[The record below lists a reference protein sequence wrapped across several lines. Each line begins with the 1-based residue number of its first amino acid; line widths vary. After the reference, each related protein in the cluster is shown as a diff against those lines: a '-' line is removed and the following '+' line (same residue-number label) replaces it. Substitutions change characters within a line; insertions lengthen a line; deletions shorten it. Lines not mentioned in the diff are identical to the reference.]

1 MLSPDK
7 ISFGSGARQMSN
19 QGVKHCQANDGA
31 DNIAENDV
39 QCARE
44 EHEDSICTFPIIM
57 GDPEGF
63 R

>member
-19 QGVKHCQANDGA
+19 QGVKHCQANEGV
-31 DNIAENDV
+31 DNKAENDV

-44 EHEDSICTFPIIM
+44 EHKNGIWTLQIIM

>member
-1 MLSPDK
+1 
-7 ISFGSGARQMSN
+7 MSN
-19 QGVKHCQANDGA
+19 HGVKHCQANEGA
-31 DNIAENDV
+31 DNKAENDV

-44 EHEDSICTFPIIM
+44 EDKDGIWTLQIIM